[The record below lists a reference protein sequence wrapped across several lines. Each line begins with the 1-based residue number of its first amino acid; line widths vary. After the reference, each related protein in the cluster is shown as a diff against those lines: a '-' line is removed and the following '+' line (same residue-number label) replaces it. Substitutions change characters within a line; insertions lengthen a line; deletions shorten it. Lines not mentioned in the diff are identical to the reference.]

1 LKQTSA
7 TIGNETKEG
16 LRDKLFHILLVVAL
30 FLKQILAVAGNTIKE
45 GLRNK
50 LFYILL
56 GVALL
61 FLLLARGCMSGDMQ
75 IQSRQLTPDEVAA
88 FGTTIGF
95 HVIIFWGLTLAGL
108 LSMGALL
115 GDIETG
121 VITVFISKPI
131 SRFQYLVGKF
141 VGISAVVLLNIA
153 ILGAGFF
160 LLAYLKAGTW
170 PFELFIAL
178 GVFTLNVFMLIS
190 FIFLVS
196 LATARIIAMV
206 FGIVGYIFSVG
217 IDIPFYFD
225 AIRKGMEE
233 SGSVVTLTIFKV
245 LYFAFPQWGSTQFY
259 AASFV
264 SDLFGN
270 SVMSFWPAIH
280 TLVYTILFW
289 LLMVLFFMRKEF

>member
-1 LKQTSA
+1 LKETLA
-7 TIGNETKEG
+7 TKGNTTKEG
-16 LRDKLFHILLVVAL
+16 LKDKLFRILLNVVL
-30 FLKQILAVAGNTIKE
+30 LLKQILAVTGNTIKE

-61 FLLLARGCMSGDMQ
+61 FLLLARGCMSGNMQ

-88 FGTTIGF
+88 FGTVLGF
-95 HVIIFWGLTLAGL
+95 HVIIFWGLALAGL

-131 SRFQYLVGKF
+131 SRLQYLVGKF

-170 PFELFIAL
+170 PFKLFAAL
-178 GVFTLNVFMLIS
+178 GVFTLNIFMLIS

-206 FGIVGYIFSVG
+206 FGIVGYVFSIG

-225 AIRKGMEE
+225 AIRNGME
-233 SGSVVTLTIFKV
+233 SGSKVTLTILKV

-264 SDLFGN
+264 SELFGR

-280 TLVYTILFW
+280 TVVYTIIFW
-289 LLMVLFFMRKEF
+289 LLMVLLFRRKEF

>member
-1 LKQTSA
+1 MK
-7 TIGNETKEG
+7 K
-16 LRDKLFHILLVVAL
+16 ILAIAKKILA
-30 FLKQILAVAGNTIKE
+30 FAKQILAITGNTIKE

-56 GVALL
+56 GIALL

-75 IQSRQLTPDEVAA
+75 IQSKQLTPDEVAA
-88 FGTTIGF
+88 FGTILGF

-131 SRFQYLVGKF
+131 TRFQYLMGKF
-141 VGISAVVLLNIA
+141 LGVSAVVLLNMA

-160 LLAYLKAGTW
+160 ILAYLKAGSW

-178 GVFTLNVFMLIS
+178 GIFTLNIFMLIS

-206 FGIVGYIFSVG
+206 FGIVGYIFSIG

-233 SGSVVTLTIFKV
+233 SGSNVTLIIFKI
-245 LYFAFPQWGSTQFY
+245 LYFAFPQFGSTQFY

-264 SDLFGN
+264 GELFGN

-289 LLMVLFFMRKEF
+289 LLMVLFFGRKEF

>member
-7 TIGNETKEG
+7 ATDNPKKEG
-16 LRDKLFHILLVVAL
+16 LKDKLLYILLIVVL
-30 FLKQILAVAGNTIKE
+30 FFKQILAIAGNTIKE

-61 FLLLARGCMSGDMQ
+61 FLLLARGCMSGNMQ
-75 IQSRQLTPDEVAA
+75 IQSRQLSADEVAA
-88 FGTTIGF
+88 FGTVLGF

-141 VGISAVVLLNIA
+141 IGVSAVVLLNMV

-160 LLAYLKAGTW
+160 LLAFLKAGSW

-178 GVFTLNVFMLIS
+178 GVFTLNIFMLIS

-206 FGIVGYIFSVG
+206 FGIVAYIFSIG

-225 AIRKGMEE
+225 AIRNNLEA
-233 SGSVVTLTIFKV
+233 GSPAMLIIMKI
-245 LYFAFPQWGSTQFY
+245 LYFAFPQFGSTQFY

-264 SDLFGN
+264 GELFGN
-270 SVMSFWPAIH
+270 SVMSFWPAVH
-280 TLVYTILFW
+280 TLVYTVLFW
-289 LLMVLFFMRKEF
+289 LLMVLFFGRKEF